1 MLNAQRPV
9 PNQKSPGNCRGFS
22 IAQSFRSLNDV
33 NSPERL
39 EPVVHVLVDLVLGE
53 AVALLQL
60 AFELFAASFDHVE
73 IVIGEFAPLLLG
85 GALELLPVAFNPVPI
100 HRHLL
105 LSCEMTINGNPRR
118 TFLSEPRHRD
128 VTQPAAFASRRRA
141 VRM

>member
-1 MLNAQRPV
+1 MPSFGRLCAPMRR
-9 PNQKSPGNCRGFS
+9 KSTVGAFVSTKAFIPTKKAPATTG
-22 IAQSFRSLNDV
+22 AFRSLNDA
-33 NSPERL
+33 NSLQRL

-73 IVIGEFAPLLLG
+73 IVVGEFAPLLLG

-105 LSCEMTINGNPRR
+105 LR
-118 TFLSEPRHRD
+118 
-128 VTQPAAFASRRRA
+128 
-141 VRM
+141 